1 MNKIEY
7 DYRSAL
13 APYMTSYIK
22 EYEALGHDPKMVRF
36 VLRTFD
42 QYLLSIDYKNGST
55 ISDEIYNGWLE
66 RWDNMNQSTKYH
78 CAAYL
83 VKFIKYLCNHGLS
96 CHIPLLPNPGKG
108 KYVPYIFSHEEI
120 EKIFKACDDWR
131 ERTHKRDSHQLVM
144 PALLRLLYST
154 GIRIGE
160 AVNIQMRD
168 VKLDKHCIVIRNTK
182 NNRER
187 LAPVNETMGNV
198 LLVYIKNRNRI
209 KRPELSTPSS
219 YLFVKADGTR
229 CNPSTI
235 LLRFQA
241 LCNEV
246 GIKYHYGLHGLRI
259 HDIRHTACVHALI
272 KMVKSGKDPYCC
284 LPSLSVYM
292 GHYDLQSTE
301 YYLRLAQMSYPDIVQ
316 LTEPLSCSFSDIIN
330 NAMRSYEER
339 TI

>member
-168 VKLDKHCIVIRNTK
+168 
-182 NNRER
+182 
-187 LAPVNETMGNV
+187 
-198 LLVYIKNRNRI
+198 
-209 KRPELSTPSS
+209 
-219 YLFVKADGTR
+219 R
-229 CNPSTI
+229 C
-235 LLRFQA
+235 
-241 LCNEV
+241 
-246 GIKYHYGLHGLRI
+246 
-259 HDIRHTACVHALI
+259 
-272 KMVKSGKDPYCC
+272 
-284 LPSLSVYM
+284 
-292 GHYDLQSTE
+292 
-301 YYLRLAQMSYPDIVQ
+301 
-316 LTEPLSCSFSDIIN
+316 
-330 NAMRSYEER
+330 
-339 TI
+339 